1 MSAELCGVPTVLEP
15 DRAVVELETRPEM
28 RADAYGLV
36 HGGFVFGLADYAA
49 MLAINHPNVVL
60 GGAEVRLLAP
70 VAVGDRLCA
79 MAQRVRSEGKKHFVE
94 VEVRCGEKSVL
105 RGSFVCFVPS
115 AHVLAPRERGSA
127 GEPVDDARGSADDDV
142 APEPGPQEDG

>member
-1 MSAELCGVPTVLEP
+1 MGDRATHLEISAELCGVPTALEP

-36 HGGFVFGLADYAA
+36 HGGFVFGLADHAA

-115 AHVLAPRERGSA
+115 AHVLAPREHA
-127 GEPVDDARGSADDDV
+127 TEDVDA
-142 APEPGPQEDG
+142 APEPGSQEDG